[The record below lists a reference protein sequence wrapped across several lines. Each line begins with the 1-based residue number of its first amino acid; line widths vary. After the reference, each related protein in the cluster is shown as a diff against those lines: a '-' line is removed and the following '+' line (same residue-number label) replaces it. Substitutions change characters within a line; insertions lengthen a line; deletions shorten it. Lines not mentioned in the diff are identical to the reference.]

1 MSEKQKHTLEERV
14 AFVARYYRENSL
26 DMEKAWHTFAS
37 ERHIRRVFRFPVWAR
52 GIAAAMLLLIALG
65 CYLIYRN
72 SQPDWVLITSASGKV
87 TEVYLPD
94 SSHITL
100 ASGSELR
107 YDAKTFGEMERYVEM
122 KGKAFYRVK
131 RRVDCPFTVSAQS
144 TRVTVLGTSFLV
156 REDTSL
162 VEVQV
167 KSGRVRFEA
176 GSHQEL
182 LSAGMSARYSDEEQQ
197 IRVEKKESENLL
209 SWQNQELVFR
219 NTPLPQVI
227 HDLEMCYDV
236 RIANRKSASDTLRL
250 TATFRDMSLE
260 EVLMVINQT
269 LDTALSEE

>member
-1 MSEKQKHTLEERV
+1 MSEKQKHTLEERI

-26 DMEKAWHTFAS
+26 DVEKAWHTFAS

-144 TRVTVLGTSFLV
+144 TRVTVLGTSFLDFSTP
-156 REDTSL
+156 RPRS
-162 VEVQV
+162 Q
-167 KSGRVRFEA
+167 RFPE
-176 GSHQEL
+176 
-182 LSAGMSARYSDEEQQ
+182 MKWRP
-197 IRVEKKESENLL
+197 
-209 SWQNQELVFR
+209 
-219 NTPLPQVI
+219 PLPK
-227 HDLEMCYDV
+227 
-236 RIANRKSASDTLRL
+236 R
-250 TATFRDMSLE
+250 
-260 EVLMVINQT
+260 LMVSTQ
-269 LDTALSEE
+269 